1 MGVVAPMISKL
12 KVPNRF
18 IMTALAVSAG
28 LVLSA
33 CGDAPLGSVGERSSG
48 WINEPTV
55 PTTVAPPTTVPGPV
69 TVEELAWANDVILN
83 ASLDDREAA
92 MAAVF
97 ARREGDRF
105 IQASRDEIAVGLAD
119 VGFPAFAPP
128 GAKWITSQLVFNN
141 DGTIAD
147 DPSAAFGIWTAEP
160 YTRSRSVAQMIVL
173 RVSTDPVGA
182 EEAAAET
189 RPSCARFA
197 DRTTEQCEI
206 TAVGERTTWILSGSG
221 GTTLVW
227 FDEKYRYELFGRSFV
242 SLNDLAAMSAEMVPL
257 ASIPAVAPAEASSRG
272 A

>member
-1 MGVVAPMISKL
+1 MISKT
-12 KVPNRF
+12 KRP
-18 IMTALAVSAG
+18 IPSKTAIVMIAIL
-28 LVLSA
+28 LLSA
-33 CGDAPLGSVGERSSG
+33 CGDAPLGSIGDRSSG

-69 TVEELAWANDVILN
+69 SVDELTWANDVILN
-83 ASLDDREAA
+83 PDLGDREAA

-97 ARREGDRF
+97 DRREGDRF
-105 IQASRDEIAVGLAD
+105 IQASRDEIAIGLDD
-119 VGFPAFAPP
+119 VGFPSFAPP
-128 GAKWITSQLVFNN
+128 GARWITSQLVFNN
-141 DGTIAD
+141 DGTVAD
-147 DPSAAFGIWTAEP
+147 DPSAAFGVWSAEP

-173 RVSTDPVGA
+173 RVSTDPQGA
-182 EEAAAET
+182 AEAASEA

-227 FDEKYRYELFGRSFV
+227 FDDTYRYELFGRSFV

-257 ASIPAVAPAEASSRG
+257 STLPVAAPPEARLRG
-272 A
+272 V